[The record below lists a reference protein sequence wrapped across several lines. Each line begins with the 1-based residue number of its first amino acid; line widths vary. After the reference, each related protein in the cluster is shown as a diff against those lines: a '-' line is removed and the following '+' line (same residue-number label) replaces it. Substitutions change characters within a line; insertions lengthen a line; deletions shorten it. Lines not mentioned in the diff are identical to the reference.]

1 MSCKFANAYQWRGS
15 PSSLFWQ
22 LPCSHVNASF
32 FPKLAKVTQSMVLD
46 CMWVFDMAGA
56 EFLVLWVMQQ
66 AERCGAKRLVLVA
79 PDEWEQGLVRVK
91 DQATR
96 EEHNVPVGELID
108 K

>member
-1 MSCKFANAYQWRGS
+1 M
-15 PSSLFWQ
+15 
-22 LPCSHVNASF
+22 
-32 FPKLAKVTQSMVLD
+32 
-46 CMWVFDMAGA
+46 
-56 EFLVLWVMQQ
+56 WVMQQ

-108 K
+108 V